1 MITVN
6 TLNTKLNSPVMWI
19 DRLPYLTTESHKY
32 SHGPVMIFG
41 GYPMAGAARLAA
53 RAAMRMGCGMVAIAV
68 APHVINAYAPI
79 MELAIVHPLSDA
91 DSISDII
98 SQRKISAIL
107 IGPGLGVSDLT
118 RRRVL
123 EVLRCGVPIVL
134 DADALTSFSNDPQTL
149 FGSIIGPCIIT
160 PHEGEF
166 SRLFDLEGTKSER
179 AQQAAHIS
187 HSTVVLKGSS
197 TVIASTDGSLVVN
210 ADASATLAT
219 AGTGDVLAGMIVS
232 LVAQGMALFDAAACA
247 TWIHAEAAR
256 KFGIGLI
263 AQDLPDLLPTV
274 LRELH
279 ANK

>member
-1 MITVN
+1 MN
-6 TLNTKLNSPVMWI
+6 LNAPVMWI

-32 SHGPVMIFG
+32 SHGHVLIFG

-53 RAAMRMGCGMVAIAV
+53 RAAMRMGCGMVTIAV
-68 APHVINAYAPI
+68 DPLAIDAYAPT
-79 MELAIVHPLSDA
+79 MECAIVHPLSDT
-91 DSISDII
+91 DPISDII
-98 SQRKISAIL
+98 SDRKISAIL
-107 IGPGLGVSDLT
+107 IGPGFGVSDLT
-118 RRRVL
+118 RSRVL
-123 EVLRCGVPIVL
+123 EVLQCGVAVVL
-134 DADALTSFSNDPQTL
+134 DADALTSFSHDPQKL
-149 FGSIIGPCIIT
+149 FGSINGPCIIT

-166 SRLFDLEGTKSER
+166 SRLFDLDGPKSER
-179 AQQAAHIS
+179 AKQAAHIS

-197 TVIASTDGSLVVN
+197 TVIASTEGSLIVN
-210 ADASATLAT
+210 ANAPASLAT

-232 LVAQGMALFDAAACA
+232 LVAQGMASFDAAVAA

-279 ANK
+279 AGK

>member
-6 TLNTKLNSPVMWI
+6 SLNTRMNASSLWV
-19 DRLPYLTTESHKY
+19 DRLPYLTTESDKY
-32 SHGPVMIFG
+32 SHGHVLIIG

-53 RAAMRMGCGMVAIAV
+53 RAALRMGCGMVSIAV
-68 APHVINAYAPI
+68 DPLAIDAYAPT
-79 MELAIVHPLSDA
+79 MECAIIHPLSDT
-91 DSISDII
+91 DSITDII
-98 SQRKISAIL
+98 SHRKISAIL

-118 RRRVL
+118 RSRVL
-123 EVLRCGVPIVL
+123 EVLQCGVPVVL
-134 DADALTSFSNDPQTL
+134 DADALSTFSNDPQTL
-149 FGSIIGPCIIT
+149 FGSICGPCIIT

-166 SRLFDLEGTKSER
+166 SRLFDLDGPKAER

-197 TVIASTDGSLVVN
+197 TVIASTEGSLLVN
-210 ADASATLAT
+210 ANAPATLAT

-232 LVAQGMALFDAAACA
+232 LVAQGMTLFDAAACA

-279 ANK
+279 ASK

>member
-1 MITVN
+1 MN
-6 TLNTKLNSPVMWI
+6 LNAPVMWI

-32 SHGPVMIFG
+32 SHGHVLVIG

-53 RAAMRMGCGMVAIAV
+53 RAAMRMGCGMVTITAPPNGVGVYASAMEFAI
-68 APHVINAYAPI
+68 I
-79 MELAIVHPLSDA
+79 HPLLDT

-98 SQRKISAIL
+98 SHRKISAIL

-118 RRRVL
+118 RSRVL
-123 EVLRCGVPIVL
+123 EVLQCGVAVVL
-134 DADALTSFSNDPQTL
+134 DADALTCFSNDPQEL
-149 FGSIIGPCIIT
+149 FGSINGPCIIT

-166 SRLFDLEGTKSER
+166 SRLFDLDGPKSER

-197 TVIASTDGSLVVN
+197 TVIASTEGSLIVN
-210 ADASATLAT
+210 ANAPASLAT

-232 LVAQGMALFDAAACA
+232 LVAQGMASFDAAVAA

-279 ANK
+279 AGK